1 MSDPP
6 PEFRKE
12 ILALQ
17 PQLRKYAHKMFP
29 TVWEDLTQDVF
40 IRAWTKWETFQPGSN
55 MKSWL
60 FTIMWNQWKSSAKR
74 ESRMEP
80 RDPRDFYRENVP
92 EELNNMLPKSIE
104 TPTQQIYLEFEEHR
118 AVLDG
123 MSDRLREAAVLRDL
137 QGWSE
142 EEAAAIAGVPIGTI
156 KSRLSR
162 ARARYASI

>member
-12 ILALQ
+12 LLAHL

-40 IRAWTKWETFQPGSN
+40 VRAWTKWETFQPGSN

-60 FTIMWNQWKSSAKR
+60 FTIMWNQWKSSARR

-80 RDPRDFYRENVP
+80 RDPRDFYRDNLGERNDA
-92 EELNNMLPKSIE
+92 LPVRVE
-104 TPTQQIYLEFEEHR
+104 TATQQIYLEFEEHR
-118 AVLDG
+118 AVLDR
-123 MSDRLREAAVLRDL
+123 MSGVLREAAVLRDL
-137 QGWSE
+137 QGYSE

>member
-12 ILALQ
+12 LLALL

-40 IRAWTKWETFQPGSN
+40 VRAWTKWETFQPGSN

-60 FTIMWNQWKSSAKR
+60 FTIMWNQWKSSARR

-80 RDPRDFYRENVP
+80 RDPRDFYRDNLGERNDA
-92 EELNNMLPKSIE
+92 LPVRVE
-104 TPTQQIYLEFEEHR
+104 TATQQIYLEFEEHR
-118 AVLDG
+118 AVLDR
-123 MSDRLREAAVLRDL
+123 MSGVLREAAVLRDL
-137 QGWSE
+137 QGYSE